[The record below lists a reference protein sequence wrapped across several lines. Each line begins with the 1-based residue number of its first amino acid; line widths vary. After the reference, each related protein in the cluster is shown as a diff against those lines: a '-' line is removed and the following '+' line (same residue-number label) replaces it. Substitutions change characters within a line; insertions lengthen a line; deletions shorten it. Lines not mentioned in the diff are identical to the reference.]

1 MTAGASRREPIVRRD
16 MDRME
21 KLLME
26 FTEATGVSGAE
37 GEVFALMEKH
47 VGPVAEIS
55 RDRLGSF
62 IGRLKNGEDSPKIML
77 AAHMDEIGM
86 MVSHFAG
93 NFVKFNPLG
102 GWWPPRLVGLPVK
115 IITRK
120 GEIPGVVATRSPFL
134 MEKEDRD
141 RPQKPADMFIDVG
154 LTGTKKPESL
164 GIRPGDP
171 VVPVFPFTV
180 LKGGRT
186 YMAKAWDDRLGCAV
200 IAEVMRKLSRLSV
213 PNAVYAVGTALQ
225 IELKSLQEEVGI
237 RGAVTSG
244 HAVSPDVCFAI
255 DVNIARDLPGSSE
268 GEPEKLGEGVSICVY
283 DATLIPNTRLRDLV
297 AGVAGRKKVPHHFSA
312 VPFGGTDGGRVHLNE
327 SGVPT
332 LVIGI
337 PTRYIHSAAGIVARK
352 DIDAA
357 VRLLVEVTRA
367 LDAKTVAGLS

>member
-1 MTAGASRREPIVRRD
+1 

-26 FTEATGVSGAE
+26 FTEATGISGAE
-37 GEVFALMEKH
+37 GDIFELMKKH
-47 VGPVAEIS
+47 IGPVAEVS

-62 IGRLKNGEDSPKIML
+62 IGRLRKGKDSPKVML
-77 AAHMDEIGM
+77 AAHMDEIGL
-86 MVSHFAG
+86 MVSHFEG
-93 NFVKFNPLG
+93 NFVKFNALG
-102 GWWPPRLVGLPVK
+102 GWWPPRLAGLPVK

-120 GEIPGVVATRSPFL
+120 GEVPGVVATRSPFL
-134 MEKEDRD
+134 VDKEEREKMP
-141 RPQKPADMFIDVG
+141 RPKDMFIDVG
-154 LTGTKKPESL
+154 LTGKKKPGSL

-180 LKGGRT
+180 LKAAKT

-200 IAEVMRKLSRLSV
+200 LVEVMQKLSKLSV
-213 PNAVYAVGTALQ
+213 PCSVYAVGTV
-225 IELKSLQEEVGI
+225 QEEVGI

-255 DVNIARDLPGSSE
+255 DVNIARDLPGSPE

-283 DATLIPNTRLRDLV
+283 DATLIPNTKLRDLV
-297 AGVAGRKKVPHHFSA
+297 AGVADRKKIPYHFSA
-312 VPFGGTDGGRVHLNE
+312 IPFGGTDGGRVHLNE

-337 PTRYIHSAAGIVARK
+337 PTRYIHSAAGIVTRR

-357 VRLLVEVTRA
+357 VKLLVEVTRA
-367 LDAKTVAGLS
+367 LDAKTAAGLS